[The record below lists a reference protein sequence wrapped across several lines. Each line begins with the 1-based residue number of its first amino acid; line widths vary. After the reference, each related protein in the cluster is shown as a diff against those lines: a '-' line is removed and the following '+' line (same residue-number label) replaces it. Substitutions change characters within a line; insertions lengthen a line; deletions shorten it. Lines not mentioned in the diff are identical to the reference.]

1 MLFWFITS
9 LLSFASPTLQTG
21 DVLLQPLHCYLCDLI
36 EAEEDSIY
44 SHVGIVVFDQK
55 DQILVAEAYG
65 SMVRLV
71 TLDQFLLKTQ
81 KSQSVLALRPKEVI
95 QFSEEEKNNFSLKL
109 IADYQQF
116 WAEVPYDSAFS
127 MDDDKVYC
135 SELVLKLLN
144 PFLSV
149 KIPTKKMHFDKNREH
164 WLKYFSQHVPDG
176 EQGISPA
183 DFERSNLFEIL
194 SHKNLK

>member
-1 MLFWFITS
+1 MLFWIITTF
-9 LLSFASPTLQTG
+9 LSFAQPSYQAG
-21 DVLLQPLHCYLCDLI
+21 DVLLQPLDCYLCNLI

-44 SHVGIVVFDQK
+44 SHVGVVIGDQNGLT
-55 DQILVAEAYG
+55 LVAEAFG
-65 SMVRLV
+65 PTVRLV

-81 KSQSVLALRPKEVI
+81 KSQTILALRPIELDHL
-95 QFSEEEKNNFSLKL
+95 SPEEKYSFSLKL

-116 WAEVPYDSAFS
+116 WAEKPYDSEFS
-127 MDDDKVYC
+127 MDDEKIYC

-149 KIPTKKMHFDKNREH
+149 KIPTKQMHFSKNRDVWER
-164 WLKYFSQHVPDG
+164 YFSQHLPDG

-183 DFERSNLFEIL
+183 DFERSNLFVIL
-194 SHKNLK
+194 SHINLK